1 MPMLGVAE
9 EALRDPLESPG
20 GAVALDPNQHFA
32 QMDQF
37 VLDDPLHRGKP
48 VLAED
53 AAHAIFLSGFSK
65 RLEQ

>member
-1 MPMLGVAE
+1 
-9 EALRDPLESPG
+9 
-20 GAVALDPNQHFA
+20 
-32 QMDQF
+32 MDQF